1 MANRLKSSASKK
13 EKEKD
18 SDLRDFKKESDAQL
32 DVVGILKDERT
43 WKIVGISFIIL
54 SLFLFISFASYLFT
68 WKDDQAI
75 AQQGLSA
82 LLDSETPALNWL
94 GRLGAVV
101 SHFFFYKAL
110 NS

>member
-54 SLFLFISFASYLFT
+54 SLFLFISFGIITFFVRGSIKGAPRGTDDCLTKTKSSASLPFEN
-68 WKDDQAI
+68 
-75 AQQGLSA
+75 
-82 LLDSETPALNWL
+82 LL
-94 GRLGAVV
+94 
-101 SHFFFYKAL
+101 
-110 NS
+110 